1 MRERGGCYPALGRVV
16 TVVFIIPLGIMW
28 LVMCALRC
36 GARLS
41 PISENSCGKRIENY
55 ILVQADRRGG

>member
-1 MRERGGCYPALGRVV
+1 MGARGGYNHALGRVV
-16 TVVFIIPLGIMW
+16 TVFFIIPLGIMW

-36 GARLS
+36 GARPS
-41 PISENSCGKRIENY
+41 PISESFCGKCIENY